1 MKDEFRWHYW
11 PEEKPQDESIQYILC
26 VSGKRGSCANIIYD
40 HGVVADAYYEDGRWF
55 LGACAA
61 DGMEVH
67 AWMPYPDP
75 PQRGEKG

>member
-11 PEEKPQDESIQYILC
+11 PEEKPQDESINYILC
-26 VSGKRGSCANIIYD
+26 ISGQRGRFINYD
-40 HGVVADAYYEDGRWF
+40 HGIVGDGSFEEGRWF
-55 LGACAA
+55 LGGCGI
-61 DGMEVH
+61 DEMEVH